1 MSSREINKG
10 AILSPCWCSALN
22 YIHEVKLTRDENYSQ
37 CVCVPEILIECDPRI
52 GSQCYRHA
60 QANWPSVSFYQEFCH
75 CIMGDCTCI
84 SWGWRPVRVHSTEQ
98 RRAGTCLNGADCE
111 RFVTHT
117 QCKHTHTPP
126 QMFCLHTSQSQRDFE
141 ISARHFFFFYL
152 WFMAKTSTWYKA
164 CQQKHFLHC
173 LFTADNSSLMFPL
186 KQSLLQSWS
195 GQWTWLP
202 LWEAWRCSPARLKA
216 PCAITWPG
224 AERVIL
230 SEPVR
235 GGSRCFRTHP
245 CRSVGCGL
253 RMLGRTTVWPLTPT
267 ETAESPCGFSSQVR

>member
-1 MSSREINKG
+1 MLKPTDRACLSIRNSAIASWEIARASAEDEGLYECIAQSSAGQGRALTELTVRG
-10 AILSPCWCSALN
+10 LSHTHN
-22 YIHEVKLTRDENYSQ
+22 
-37 CVCVPEILIECDPRI
+37 
-52 GSQCYRHA
+52 
-60 QANWPSVSFYQEFCH
+60 AN
-75 CIMGDCTCI
+75 T
-84 SWGWRPVRVHSTEQ
+84 
-98 RRAGTCLNGADCE
+98 
-111 RFVTHT
+111 
-117 QCKHTHTPP
+117 HTHTPP

-216 PCAITWPG
+216 PCGITWPG